1 MESQTLSITW
11 AVFLQEKNMKKTSLL
26 GIASLFVGRKMK
38 IVMVGAQFGYMG
50 YKYLKNRKKKS
61 NYRSK

>member
-1 MESQTLSITW
+1 
-11 AVFLQEKNMKKTSLL
+11 MKKTSLL
-26 GIASLFVGRKMK
+26 SIASLFVGRKMK

-61 NYRSK
+61 NYR